1 MAVIMQYRILAGE
14 KVSILGFGAMR
25 LPSDGNTVKEKESVE
40 LMRAG
45 VDMGINYIDTAYIYH
60 GGASEMIVGK
70 ALKDGY
76 RDKVMVATKLPLWTC
91 NEPADLEKRLTEQ
104 LVKLGTDRIDFYL
117 VHALGHEMWD
127 KAKKLGVTKFLEK
140 AKKDGKI
147 RHFGF
152 SFHDR
157 YDAFEKIINEYN
169 WEFCQIQHN
178 IMDEE
183 FQAGTK
189 GLKLAASKGVGVIVM
204 EPLRGGNLANG
215 LPDAALKIYNGY
227 KIKRTPAEWAL
238 RWVWN
243 HPETAVAL
251 SGMNTFEQLAEN
263 ARIAAG
269 AEADS
274 FSDEEFDIIEKI
286 KHEFTSRIKVNCTN
300 CGYCLPCRIGVDI
313 PHNFSLYNSLFMYDN
328 PASAKMGYNMFMAPS
343 KKAGACVECGIC
355 ESKCPQKINI
365 IDELK
370 NANAALVN

>member
-1 MAVIMQYRILAGE
+1 MQYRILAGE

-25 LPSDGNTVKEKESVE
+25 LPSTGNTVNENEAIS
-40 LMRAG
+40 LMREG

-60 GGASEMIVGK
+60 GGSSEIIVGK
-70 ALKDGY
+70 ALTGGY

-91 NEPADLEKRLTEQ
+91 DEPADLEKRLGEQ
-104 LVKLGTDRIDFYL
+104 LAKLGTDRIDFYL
-117 VHALGHEMWD
+117 IHALGHEMWD
-127 KAKKLGVTKFLEK
+127 KAKKLGVTAFLEK

-215 LPDAALKIYNGY
+215 LPDSALQAYENY
-227 KIKRTPAEWAL
+227 KEKRTPAEWAL

-243 HPETAVAL
+243 HHETAIAL
-251 SGMNTFEQLAEN
+251 SGMNTKAQLDEN
-263 ARIAAG
+263 VEIASKAT
-269 AEADS
+269 ANS
-274 FSDEEFDIIEKI
+274 FSAEEFEIIKKV
-286 KHEFTSRIKVNCTN
+286 KHEFSSRVRVNCTN
-300 CGYCLPCRIGVDI
+300 CGYCLPCPTGVDI
-313 PHNFSLYNSLFMYDN
+313 PHNFSLYNSLSMYAN
-328 PASAKMGYNMFMAPS
+328 PASAKMGYNMFMAAP
-343 KKAGACVECGIC
+343 KKAAACVECGAC
-355 ESKCPQKINI
+355 EPKCPQGIKIMT
-365 IDELK
+365 ELK
-370 NANAALVN
+370 NAHAALVN

>member
-1 MAVIMQYRILAGE
+1 MQYRVLAGE

-25 LPSDGNTVKEKESVE
+25 LPMSGNAVNEDAAIS
-40 LMRAG
+40 LMREG
-45 VDMGINYIDTAYIYH
+45 VDMGINYIDTAYVYH
-60 GGASEMIVGK
+60 GGSSELIVGK
-70 ALKDGY
+70 AIAGSY
-76 RDKVMVATKLPLWTC
+76 RDKVMVATKLPLWMC

-104 LVKLGTDRIDFYL
+104 LTKLGTDRIDFYL

-127 KAKKLGVTKFLEK
+127 KAKNLDVTKFLEK

-157 YDAFEKIINEYN
+157 YEAFEKIINEYN

-189 GLKLAASKGVGVIVM
+189 GLKLAASKGVGVIIM

-215 LPDAALKIYNGY
+215 LPDEALRVYGGY
-227 KIKRTPAEWAL
+227 KVKRTPAEWAF

-251 SGMNTFEQLAEN
+251 SGMNTREQLAEN
-263 ARIAAG
+263 VRVASNAVAN
-269 AEADS
+269 S
-274 FSDEEFDIIEKI
+274 FSAEESEIIQKV
-286 KHEFTSRIKVNCTN
+286 KAEFSNRVKVRCTN
-300 CGYCLPCRIGVDI
+300 CGYCLPCPNGVDI
-313 PHNFSLYNSLFMYDN
+313 PNNFTLYNSLFMYAN
-328 PASAKMGYNMFMAPS
+328 KSLAKMNYNVFMPPQ
-343 KKAGACVECGIC
+343 KKAGACVECGEC
-355 ESKCPQKINI
+355 EPKCPQGIKIMQ
-365 IDELK
+365 ELK
-370 NANAALVN
+370 NADAALKN